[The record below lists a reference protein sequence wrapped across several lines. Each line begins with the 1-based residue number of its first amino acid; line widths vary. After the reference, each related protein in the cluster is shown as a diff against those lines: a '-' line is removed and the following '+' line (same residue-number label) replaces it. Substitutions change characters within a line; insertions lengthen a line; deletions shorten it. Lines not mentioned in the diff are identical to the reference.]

1 MSRLG
6 DYLEDRI
13 GLRRRMKSMLEH
25 PIAGGPSW
33 ARSVGFTLLFLL
45 VTLVATGLALMT
57 TYAPT
62 VESAW
67 ASVHF
72 TTYLMPHGWLLRG
85 LHRFAG
91 EAMLVLAC
99 AHVAMLAM
107 GGAHR
112 RPRELGYL
120 AAVFATFSIA
130 AACITGGVLPW
141 DQQGYWARRVEIG
154 IMQMG
159 PGGGELARLAQGGA
173 ELGQLGLTR
182 MFAIHVIVLPLII
195 AALFRLRRRSEW
207 TFAEKIAARHNSG
220 FESYVPRQLARDL
233 ALAASAALL
242 VGYMTNKVHGA
253 PLDAPAD
260 PASDYPAR
268 PEWYLMWLYEV
279 RRHVHGPMEFWGT
292 LGVPFAIGLVFV
304 ALPWIDK
311 KAHGASIIGI
321 IAVVAAAA
329 AIGGLTYVSM
339 DRDAHDAKFQK
350 ARADANRRA
359 SVALALAKKGVPP
372 AGPLVMLRDDP
383 ELHARAIFTDKCAH
397 CHVLGD
403 LGDKKKADAPV
414 LDGWSTEA
422 WIMSML
428 HDPDGEDRFGR
439 TPYKGDMPSMDV
451 APKEDPKNEK
461 ADFKPMS
468 KDDMTSVAKFLA
480 TGDGEGGEKII
491 KDRCTTCHLY
501 KGEGDDNGEETA
513 PELAGFGTL
522 AWVRAQIA
530 DPSTPA
536 TYRKNALGKHHM
548 PKFAG
553 ELSPADIELVAR
565 FTLAKARGQT
575 FP

>member
-1 MSRLG
+1 MSGLG

-13 GLRRRMKSMLEH
+13 GFRRRMRAMLDH

-33 ARSVGFTLLFLL
+33 ARSVGFSLLFLL
-45 VTLVATGLALMT
+45 VILTCTGLALMT
-57 TYAPT
+57 AYAPSI
-62 VESAW
+62 EAAW

-72 TTYLMPHGWLLRG
+72 TTYVMPHGWLLRG
-85 LHRFAG
+85 LHHFAG

-99 AHVAMLAM
+99 AQVAMLAM

-112 RPRELGYL
+112 KPRELGYL
-120 AAVFATFSIA
+120 ASVFAAGIIA
-130 AACITGGVLPW
+130 AECITGGLLPW

-154 IMQMG
+154 IAQMG
-159 PGGGELARLAQGGA
+159 PGGSEIARLVQGGP

-182 MFAIHVIVLPLII
+182 MYAAHVIILPLVI

-207 TFAEKIAARHNSG
+207 TFGEKIAARHNAG

-233 ALAASAALL
+233 ALAASVALL

-253 PLDAPAD
+253 SLDAPAD

-279 RRHVHGPMEFWGT
+279 RRHMHGSLEFWGT
-292 LGVPFAIGLVFV
+292 MGVPLVIALAFV

-311 KAHGASIIGI
+311 RPHGVSALGVL
-321 IAVVAAAA
+321 AVLLAAGAM
-329 AIGGLTYVSM
+329 GGLSYMSIT
-339 DRDAHDAKFQK
+339 RDAHDAKFQK
-350 ARADANRRA
+350 AHTAAQKRAT
-359 SVALALAKKGVPP
+359 VAITLAKKGVPP

-383 ELHARAIFTDKCAH
+383 ELRARSLFTEKCSS

-403 LGDKKKADAPV
+403 MGDKKKADAPV
-414 LDGWSTEA
+414 LDGWSTEP
-422 WIMSML
+422 WIMAMM
-428 HDPDGEDRFGR
+428 HDPDGDDRFGR
-439 TPYKGDMPSMDV
+439 TPYKEQMPSMDV
-451 APKEDPKNEK
+451 PPKDDKG
-461 ADFKPMS
+461 DFKPMS
-468 KDDMTSVAKFLA
+468 KEDMTSVAHFLA
-480 TGDGEGGEKII
+480 TGDGEAGEKII

-501 KGEGDDNGEETA
+501 KGEGDDNGQELA
-513 PELAGFGTL
+513 PELAGYGTVP
-522 AWVRAQIA
+522 WVRSQIA

-548 PKFAG
+548 PKFDG
-553 ELSPADIELVAR
+553 DLPPSDIDLLAR
-565 FTLAKARGQT
+565 FTRAKARGLP

>member
-6 DYLEDRI
+6 DWLDDRI
-13 GLRRRMKSMLEH
+13 GFRRRMKAMLEH

-33 ARSVGFTLLFLL
+33 ARSVGFTLVFLL
-45 VTLVATGLALMT
+45 VVLVMTGLALMT

-62 VESAW
+62 VEAAW

-72 TTYLMPHGWLLRG
+72 TTYVMPHGWLLRG
-85 LHRFAG
+85 LHHFAG
-91 EAMLVLAC
+91 EAMLVLA
-99 AHVAMLAM
+99 ATHVAMLAM

-112 RPRELGYL
+112 RPRELGFL
-120 AAVFATFSIA
+120 ASVFATGAIA
-130 AACITGGVLPW
+130 AACVTGGVLPW

-154 IMQMG
+154 IAQMG
-159 PGGGELARLAQGGA
+159 PGGADIARLLQGGPD
-173 ELGQLGLTR
+173 LGQLGLTR
-182 MFAIHVIVLPLII
+182 MYAVHVIVLPLVI

-207 TFAEKIAARHNSG
+207 TFGEKIAARHNTG
-220 FESYVPRQLARDL
+220 FESYIPRQLARDL

-253 PLDAPAD
+253 SLDAPAD

-279 RRHVHGPMEFWGT
+279 RRHVHGPFEFWGT
-292 LGVPFAIGLVFV
+292 LGVPFALGLVFV

-311 KAHGASIIGI
+311 KPHGASVLGA
-321 IAVVAAAA
+321 IAVIVAAG
-329 AIGGLTYVSM
+329 AIGGLTYESM
-339 DRDAHDAKFQK
+339 NRDAYDAKFQRAHAA
-350 ARADANRRA
+350 ARTRAN
-359 SVALALAKKGVPP
+359 VAITLAKKGVPP

-383 ELHARAIFTDKCAH
+383 ELRARALFTEKCAS
-397 CHVLGD
+397 CHLLAD
-403 LGDKKKADAPV
+403 MGDKKKADAPA

-422 WIMSML
+422 WIMSIL
-428 HDPDGEDRFGR
+428 HDPDASDRFGR
-439 TPYKGDMPSMDV
+439 TPYKGGMPSMDV
-451 APKEDPKNEK
+451 PPKDDKG
-461 ADFKPMS
+461 DFKPMS
-468 KDDMTSVAKFLA
+468 KDDMTSVAQFLA
-480 TGDGEGGEKII
+480 TGEGEAAEKII

-513 PELAGFGTL
+513 PELAGYGTL
-522 AWVRAQIA
+522 PWMRAQIA

-548 PKFAG
+548 PKLDG
-553 ELSPADIELVAR
+553 EISPADIDLLAR
-565 FTLAKARGQT
+565 FTLAKARSLA

>member
-13 GLRRRMKSMLEH
+13 GFRRRMQAMLEH

-33 ARSVGFTLLFLL
+33 ARSVGFTLVFLL
-45 VTLVATGLALMT
+45 VTLAATGLALMT

-62 VESAW
+62 VEAAW

-72 TTYLMPHGWLLRG
+72 TTYVLPHGWLLRG

-99 AHVAMLAM
+99 THVAMLSI

-112 RPRELGYL
+112 RPRELGFV
-120 AAVFATFSIA
+120 AAVFATGAIA
-130 AACITGGVLPW
+130 AECVTGGVLPW
-141 DQQGYWARRVEIG
+141 DQQGWWARRVEIG

-159 PGGGELARLAQGGA
+159 PAGGELARVVQGGG

-182 MFAIHVIVLPLII
+182 MFAAHVIVLPLVI

-207 TFAEKIAARHNSG
+207 TFAEKIAARHNLG
-220 FESYVPRQLARDL
+220 FESYVSRQLARDL

-242 VGYMTNKVHGA
+242 VGYMTNKLHG
-253 PLDAPAD
+253 PSLDAPAD

-279 RRHVHGPMEFWGT
+279 RRHVHGPLEFWGT
-292 LGVPFAIGLVFV
+292 LGVPLAMGLLFV
-304 ALPWIDK
+304 ALPWLDK
-311 KAHGASIIGI
+311 KAHGVSYVGLF
-321 IAVVAAAA
+321 VVIAAAS
-329 AIGGLTYVSM
+329 AIGGLTYVSTE
-339 DRDAHDAKFQK
+339 RDAHDAKYQK
-350 ARADANRRA
+350 AHAAANKRA
-359 SVALALAKKGVPP
+359 SVAITLAKKGVPP

-383 ELHARAIFTDKCAH
+383 ELHAHALFTDKCAS

-403 LGDKKKADAPV
+403 MGDKKKADAPV
-414 LDGWSTEA
+414 LDKWSTEA

-428 HDPDGEDRFGR
+428 HDPDGDDRFGR
-439 TPYKGDMPSMDV
+439 SPYKGEMPSMDV
-451 APKEDPKNEK
+451 PPKDDKG
-461 ADFKPMS
+461 DFKPMS
-468 KDDMTSVAKFLA
+468 KEDMTSVAKFLV
-480 TGDGEGGEKII
+480 TGDGEGAEKII

-501 KGEGDDNGEETA
+501 KGEGDDNGEERA
-513 PELAGFGTL
+513 PELAGYGTL

-548 PKFAG
+548 PKFSG
-553 ELSPADIELVAR
+553 ELSPADIDLLAR
-565 FTLAKARGQT
+565 FTLATARGQA

>member
-13 GLRRRMKSMLEH
+13 GLRRRMRAMLDH

-45 VTLVATGLALMT
+45 VVLVVTGLALMT

-62 VESAW
+62 VEAAW

-85 LHRFAG
+85 LHHFAG
-91 EAMLVLAC
+91 EAMLVFAC
-99 AHVAMLAM
+99 AHLAMLAM

-112 RPRELGYL
+112 RPRELGFL
-120 AAVFATFSIA
+120 AAVFATGAIA
-130 AACITGGVLPW
+130 AECITGGVLPW

-159 PGGGELARLAQGGA
+159 PGGSDLARLVQGGP

-182 MFAIHVIVLPLII
+182 MFAMHVVVLPLVI

-207 TFAEKIAARHNSG
+207 TFAEKIAARHNTG

-233 ALAASAALL
+233 ALAASTALL
-242 VGYMTNKVHGA
+242 VGYMTNKLHGA
-253 PLDAPAD
+253 SLDAPAD

-292 LGVPFAIGLVFV
+292 LGVPLAIGVVFV

-311 KAHGASIIGI
+311 KMHGASIVGI
-321 IAVVAAAA
+321 LAVVIAAGAMGA
-329 AIGGLTYVSM
+329 LTYVSM
-339 DRDAHDAKFQK
+339 ERDAHDAKFQK
-350 ARADANRRA
+350 AHAEARKRAA
-359 SVALALAKKGVPP
+359 VAVALAKKGVPP

-383 ELHARAIFTDKCAH
+383 ELHARALFTDKCAS

-403 LGDKKKADAPV
+403 LGNKKKADAPV
-414 LDGWSTEA
+414 LDGWSTEP

-428 HDPDGEDRFGR
+428 HDPDGDDRFGR
-439 TPYKGDMPSMDV
+439 TPYKGGMPSMDV
-451 APKEDPKNEK
+451 APKDDKG
-461 ADFKPMS
+461 DFKPMS
-468 KDDMTSVAKFLA
+468 KEDMTSVAKFLA
-480 TGDGEGGEKII
+480 TGEGEGGEKII

-513 PELAGFGTL
+513 PELAGYGTL
-522 AWVRAQIA
+522 PWVRAQIA

-548 PKFAG
+548 PKLDG
-553 ELSPADIELVAR
+553 ELSPADIDLLAR
-565 FTLAKARGQT
+565 FTLAKARGQA